1 MSKCLRCSTT
11 LTPIQTPLF
20 ELLVLATFLLSFS
33 FFGWVWLCVRV
44 LFLSLWFMLLSTSD
58 FLCACQIIK
67 KNTFSNSRRWFYSS
81 FIWQF
86 VANATCKSLAVC
98 LMHLGNKSACWR
110 ASVGKFHD
118 PLFLLGL
125 SPFSKVNSEKQQQVI
140 NRFVNI
146 ENLFMPFVSATQC
159 LQNCL
164 YRYRSEFLILSQFDF

>member
-20 ELLVLATFLLSFS
+20 ELLVLATFLLFL
-33 FFGWVWLCVRV
+33 FFRV
-44 LFLSLWFMLLSTSD
+44 GVIV
-58 FLCACQIIK
+58 CACAFPFLMIHASFYLRLSMRLSDYK

-159 LQNCL
+159 LQNRL
-164 YRYRSEFLILSQFDF
+164 YRYRR